1 MKRKM
6 LLILVTLALTG
17 CAPGLS
23 PPAGGP
29 PSSGTAASWPYELV
43 IWKGHTY
50 RVTGEAVTEIGQPI
64 GQVTQ
69 SSDDETSRP
78 NGTFSNGLPVGTR
91 LFAIP
96 GVPTDAAFAVQ
107 TKEGGY
113 VKAVETGV
121 YEPNGH

>member
-1 MKRKM
+1 MKRTTW
-6 LLILVTLALTG
+6 LILMTLALTG

-23 PPAGGP
+23 PLASGP
-29 PSSGTAASWPYELV
+29 DSSSTAASWVYEFV

-50 RVTGEAVTEIGQPI
+50 RVTEETVTEVGQPI

-69 SSDDETSRP
+69 SSDDETTHP
-78 NGTFSNGLPVGTR
+78 TGTFSNGLPVGTR

-96 GVPTDAAFAVQ
+96 GVPTDAALAVQ

-121 YEPNGH
+121 YEAHGS